1 MQKLSSK
8 TKMLAR
14 TNFFFFPNTSPF
26 SHFFLMILVGIM
38 GKISWFTQGST
49 FEAGCC

>member
-8 TKMLAR
+8 IEMLAL
-14 TNFFFFPNTSPF
+14 TNIFFFPNTSPF
-26 SHFFLMILVGIM
+26 SHFFLVILAGIM

-49 FEAGCC
+49 FEAGCS